1 MPLGEELSSPG
12 PSQPS
17 SGDFRGLQVSLI
29 SLMKANNFVDV
40 YVFCVAVFRTA
51 VSLNSGQKA
60 KENSEIFA
68 EHGWHW

>member
-1 MPLGEELSSPG
+1 
-12 PSQPS
+12 
-17 SGDFRGLQVSLI
+17 
-29 SLMKANNFVDV
+29 MKANNFVN
-40 YVFCVAVFRTA
+40 VFYIVAAVFRTA